1 MIYKYSPPGM
11 VARVYVEVPEG
22 VPPQAVCQTVLWDAV
37 KRDVFLIETPDEA
50 AIRFDSAE
58 DEAEQRAEWFKGW
71 DDPKCWLACG
81 VFAIDTLY

>member
-22 VPPQAVCQTVLWDAV
+22 VLPQAVCQTALWETIKLRVL
-37 KRDVFLIETPDEA
+37 LIETPYEKLA
-50 AIRFDSAE
+50 HFDSAE
-58 DEAEQRAEWFKGW
+58 AEAEQRAEWFKGW

-81 VFAIDTLY
+81 VFAIDILY